1 MRALLVLILLAG
13 VAAADVK
20 VVGNKVITD
29 TIYFET
35 GKAEVKVDSHASL
48 NEVALLMANN
58 KKLGLV
64 EIGVHTDARGSDAW
78 NLALS
83 QKRADAVR
91 TYLIGKGVNGNRL
104 RAKGYGETRPID
116 KRANEDA
123 WAKNRRT
130 EFVVVQ
136 SG

>member
-13 VAAADVK
+13 VAAAEVK
-20 VVGNKVITD
+20 VVGNKVVTD

-35 GKAEVKVDSHASL
+35 GKAEVKVDSHAAL

-64 EIGVHTDARGSDAW
+64 EIGVHTDSRGSDAW
-78 NLALS
+78 NLELS

-91 TYLIGKGVNGNRL
+91 TYLVGKGVDGNRL
-104 RAKGYGETRPID
+104 RAKGYGETRPI
-116 KRANEDA
+116 
-123 WAKNRRT
+123 
-130 EFVVVQ
+130 
-136 SG
+136 